1 MLQKIAVKKLLNQ
14 FDYELILSND
24 ENDRIRFIS
33 GPNGYGKTC
42 ILRIIN
48 CLYCAN
54 YDALLDIPFSSV
66 EMIVDDAKIAI
77 EKVVKEQEQDDGSD
91 RINEAEIKSLIFTY
105 KTADIEHSI
114 EVKVDDDFSE
124 LDVPFALHLNSLRCY
139 FIPDRVVPV
148 NEDDLRASEQTSEV
162 ATTIEMCA
170 SGLKEQL
177 ENNKYHINRFEERL
191 SLFKSIISELQFT
204 NKKMILGGDFGFLFQ
219 LNDERNTIIQNSRLS
234 SGEQHIIIQL
244 YNMLFCKAGD
254 YLLTLI
260 DEPELSLHPAWIAVY
275 YRHLAQIVELRNM
288 QCILATHSADIFN
301 MQWDKCIDLYELLE
315 A

>member
-1 MLQKIAVKKLLNQ
+1 MLQKIAIKKLLNQ

-42 ILRIIN
+42 IMRIVN
-48 CLYCAN
+48 SLYCAN
-54 YDALLDIPFSSV
+54 YDALLGIPFSSV
-66 EMIVDDAKIAI
+66 EMIVDDAKIGV
-77 EKVVKEQEQDDGSD
+77 EKVIAEREQVDGSD
-91 RINEAEIKSLIFTY
+91 IINDAEITSLIFTY
-105 KTADIEHSI
+105 KTADIENSI
-114 EVKVDDDFSE
+114 EVKVGESFSE
-124 LDVPFALHLNSLRCY
+124 FDIPFALHLNSLRCY

-148 NEDDLRASEQTSEV
+148 NEEDLKVSERTSEV

-170 SGLKEQL
+170 LGLKEQL
-177 ENNKYHINRFEERL
+177 ENIKYRINRFDERL
-191 SLFKSIISELQFT
+191 SLFQSIISELQFT
-204 NKKMILGGDFGFLFQ
+204 NKTMIIREGFGFLFR
-219 LNDERNTIIQNSRLS
+219 LNDECNTIIQNNRLS

-288 QCILATHSADIFN
+288 QCLLATHSADIFN
-301 MQWDKCIDLYELLE
+301 MQWDKCIDLYDIVN

>member
-1 MLQKIAVKKLLNQ
+1 MLQKIAIKKLLNQ
-14 FDYELILSND
+14 FDYELILSHD

-42 ILRIIN
+42 IMRIIN
-48 CLYCAN
+48 SLYCAN

-66 EMIVDDAKIAI
+66 EMIVDDAKIVI
-77 EKVVKEQEQDDGSD
+77 EKVITEQEQEEGSD
-91 RINEAEIKSLIFTY
+91 TIYDEEIKSLIFTY
-105 KTADIEHSI
+105 KSADIVNSI
-114 EVKVDDDFSE
+114 EVNAGDNFSE

-139 FIPDRVVPV
+139 FIPDRVVPI
-148 NEDDLRASEQTSEV
+148 NEEELSTSEQTSEV

-170 SGLKEQL
+170 SGMKEQL
-177 ENNKYHINRFEERL
+177 ENEKYRTNKFDERL
-191 SLFKSIISELQFT
+191 RLFQSIISELQFT
-204 NKKMILGGDFGFLFQ
+204 NKEMIIGNDFGFLFQ
-219 LNDERNTIIQNSRLS
+219 LKDERKTIIQNNRLS

-254 YLLTLI
+254 YLLTLV

-275 YRHLAQIVELRNM
+275 YRHMAQIVELRNM

>member
-1 MLQKIAVKKLLNQ
+1 MLQKIAIKNLLNQ
-14 FDYELILSND
+14 FDYELILSHD

-48 CLYCAN
+48 SLYCAN

-66 EMIVDDAKIAI
+66 EIIVDDARIAI
-77 EKVVKEQEQDDGSD
+77 EKVITEQEQEDASD
-91 RINEAEIKSLIFTY
+91 IINEAVIKSLIFTY
-105 KTADIEHSI
+105 KTADIENSI
-114 EVKVDDDFSE
+114 EVKVGDNFSE

-139 FIPDRVVPV
+139 FIPGRVVPI
-148 NEDDLRASEQTSEV
+148 NEKELGASEQNSEV
-162 ATTIEMCA
+162 ATTIEACA

-177 ENNKYHINRFEERL
+177 ENKKYRTNKFDERL
-191 SLFKSIISELQFT
+191 KLFQSIISDLQFT
-204 NKKMILGGDFGFLFQ
+204 NKEMIIGDDFGFLFQ
-219 LNDERNTIIQNSRLS
+219 LNDERKTIIQNNRLS

-275 YRHLAQIVELRNM
+275 YRHLEQIVGLRNM
-288 QCILATHSADIFN
+288 QCILATHSPDIFN
-301 MQWDKCIDLYELLE
+301 MQWDKCIDLYEIVNV
-315 A
+315 